1 MCSSL
6 FGRDFTGQLLPLPP
20 TASMR
25 SMDSA
30 LTQLCVARARLKSN
44 TRPVG
49 LRFALITLR
58 LLEHWRSHLDLD
70 TDSVLIVLATLAI
83 TMEKFTRGELEA
95 ELRDVNTTIPPG
107 YLSRCNVSSIAAATG
122 MNRETTRRKVGDLVE
137 AAILVRDTRGWLRVS
152 PEYTRAV
159 PTDRLICS
167 HLESLVH
174 ATNELLRLGAV
185 EVRLHPERGCRS

>member
-1 MCSSL
+1 
-6 FGRDFTGQLLPLPP
+6 
-20 TASMR
+20 
-25 SMDSA
+25 MDSA
-30 LTQLCVARARLKSN
+30 LTQLCVARARVESN

-58 LLEHWRSHLDLD
+58 LLEHWRSYLDLD

-83 TMEKFTRGELEA
+83 TMEKFTRGDLEA
-95 ELRDVNTTIPPG
+95 EFRDVNTTIPAG

-137 AAILVRDTRGWLRVS
+137 AAILARDSRGWLRVS
-152 PEYTRAV
+152 PEYTRAI
-159 PTDRLICS
+159 PTDHLICS

-174 ATNELLRLGAV
+174 ATNELLRVGVV
-185 EVRLHPERGCRS
+185 EARLHPERGCRSD